1 MGKEKL
7 NQRNI
12 SFLKSDTPLVSKRVR
27 IILSSTE
34 DSTKLAD
41 AVREQRKNSSDR
53 IKNVG
58 TFSVSD
64 QVDRQLE
71 AAG

>member
-1 MGKEKL
+1 MSKNKL

-41 AVREQRKNSSDR
+41 AVREQRKNPSDR

-64 QVDRQLE
+64 QVGRQLE